1 MENMILETIRQ
12 KIKKSGKTRYQI
24 AKESGVSESQLCKVM
39 QGKTV
44 YCETADVLLKYFE
57 MELVL
62 KKRPKKQRGK

>member
-39 QGKTV
+39 QGKTI
-44 YCETADVLLKYFE
+44 YCETADMLLKYFE
-57 MELVL
+57 MELVP

>member
-1 MENMILETIRQ
+1 MKNMILETIRQ

-39 QGKTV
+39 QGKTI
-44 YCETADVLLKYFE
+44 YCETADMLLRYFE
-57 MELVL
+57 MELVP

>member
-1 MENMILETIRQ
+1 MENMILETIRR

-39 QGKTV
+39 QGKTA
-44 YCETADVLLKYFE
+44 YCETADMLLRYFE
-57 MELVL
+57 MELVP

>member
-1 MENMILETIRQ
+1 MGDMILETIRQ

-44 YCETADVLLKYFE
+44 YCETADILLKYFGL
-57 MELVL
+57 ELVA
-62 KKRPKKQRGK
+62 KKTKTQRGK